1 MEAIDQD
8 LEESELELPSEPM
21 KLNMGPAHPAMHGTV
36 RIVLELSGE
45 TVNKADV
52 QIGYLHRGFEKMC
65 ERGTW
70 TQCFPYIDRLNYV
83 SPMLNNNGFAMAVE
97 KLLGVKVTERC
108 EYYRVILGE
117 LARICDHLTCNGA
130 SAMEL
135 GAFTPFL
142 WFIKGRDFIWDV
154 FEEETGARLT
164 HSFGRVGGMAKP
176 PTTHFKDHVKA
187 AVKGAMRL
195 VVEGESLILKNRIF
209 LDRLEG
215 VGRVTPELALSH
227 AWTGVCLRST
237 GVPYDV
243 RRAHPYSIYDRFDF
257 DVPVGT
263 TGDNYD
269 RFMIRLEEIR
279 QSARIIEQALEQ
291 MPDDGPINVDD
302 PRIVLPPKDEV
313 YTTIEATIQ
322 HFKIVMEGI
331 KVPAGECYSYTEAGN
346 GELGFYLVSDGSGT
360 PYRVR
365 IRPPS
370 FIITSALHHM
380 IEGGMIADIVPTFGS
395 VNMIGG
401 ECDHLERE
409 APRGASPVFFPGT
422 RPARRLQRAGFRG
435 L

>member
-1 MEAIDQD
+1 MEPLDVE
-8 LEESELELPSEPM
+8 LEENALELPSEPM
-21 KLNMGPAHPAMHGTV
+21 TLNMGPSHPAMHGTV

-45 TVNKADV
+45 NILSADV

-70 TQCFPYIDRLNYV
+70 TQCFPYVDRLNYV
-83 SPMLNNNGFAMAVE
+83 SPMLCNVGFALAVE
-97 KLLGVKVTERC
+97 KMLGITVPERC
-108 EYYRVILGE
+108 QYYRVILGE

-130 SAMEL
+130 MAMEL

-142 WFIKGRDFIWDV
+142 YNIRGREVLWDIL
-154 FEEETGARLT
+154 EEETGARVT

-176 PTTHFKDHVKA
+176 PSKHLHEMCKTGLERVIS
-187 AVKGAMRL
+187 L
-195 VVEGESLILKNRIF
+195 VSEGEKLLLKNRIF

-215 VGRVTPELALSH
+215 VGVMSREDAISLGWSGPT
-227 AWTGVCLRST
+227 LRAS

-243 RRAHPYSIYDRFDF
+243 RRSNPYLVYDRCEF

-269 RFMIRLEEIR
+269 RFMCRQEEIR
-279 QSARIIEQALEQ
+279 QSVRIIEQCLAQ
-291 MPDDGPINVDD
+291 MPSDGPISVDD

-331 KVPAGECYSYTEAGN
+331 KVPAGECYSYTEGGN
-346 GELGFYLVSDGSGT
+346 GELGFYMVSDGSGT
-360 PYRVR
+360 PWRMR

-370 FIITSALHHM
+370 FAATQGLQQL
-380 IEGGMIADIVPTFGS
+380 IEGLMIPDIVPTFGS
-395 VNMIGG
+395 LNMIGG
-401 ECDHLERE
+401 ECDH
-409 APRGASPVFFPGT
+409 
-422 RPARRLQRAGFRG
+422 
-435 L
+435 